1 MALAVCAKSAK
12 IQYLEEMMMNK
23 QDEYFLF
30 LDVLRD
36 SGVTNMLGATPYLLE
51 QFEELDKNAARKVLG
66 EWMDSKMG

>member
-1 MALAVCAKSAK
+1 
-12 IQYLEEMMMNK
+12 MNK

>member
-1 MALAVCAKSAK
+1 MSKK
-12 IQYLEEMMMNK
+12 R
-23 QDEYFLF
+23 EYFIF

-51 QFEELDKNAARKVLG
+51 QFEELDKNAARTVLS